1 MKKRSMLALASL
13 ATGFV
18 VAAVTPSH
26 AAGHDV
32 LDGRTAKDTV
42 GSVDDLVGQQGVT
55 LGDDTLGGDAL
66 GHNA

>member
-26 AAGHDV
+26 ATHHDV
-32 LDGRTAKDTV
+32 VGDPHVSGTLDSAHGAVAAD
-42 GSVDDLVGQQGVT
+42 GSAVDEEAPAHQ
-55 LGDDTLGGDAL
+55 
-66 GHNA
+66 

>member
-26 AAGHDV
+26 DAPSELPLGLDV
-32 LDGRTAKDTV
+32 QDTV
-42 GSVDDLVGQQGVT
+42 STAQDTVATESLTPDD
-55 LGDDTLGGDAL
+55 DAL
-66 GHNA
+66 GQLD

>member
-26 AAGHDV
+26 AAPSELPLGLDV
-32 LDGRTAKDTV
+32 EDTV
-42 GSVDDLVGQQGVT
+42 STVQDTVATENLP
-55 LGDDTLGGDAL
+55 LGDGDLGQRG
-66 GHNA
+66 